1 MKRHIAVLCLMF
13 LPLFASAAEPRPA
26 PTVEVV
32 NAEFGVFDTS
42 NPKETTFAAT
52 DVVPH
57 REGQRYGWVIEVKT
71 KRRSLS
77 VSEEYLLPNSTAT
90 PPPDTDRR
98 GNRVIM
104 DVPLPRRSQVSL
116 RELVPVDGLIYGEWV
131 IGPGEPAGH
140 RHLQVMIDGV
150 PVADFEFD
158 VGDVRDAA
166 GSGGARKAR

>member
-32 NAEFGVFDTS
+32 SAEFGVFDTS

-71 KRRSLS
+71 KRRSLG
-77 VSEEYLLPNSTAT
+77 VSEEYLLPNTAAAT
-90 PPPDTDRR
+90 PPDTDRR

-104 DVPLPRRSQVSL
+104 DVPLPRRNQVSL
-116 RELVPVDGLIYGEWV
+116 RELVPVDGAIYGEWV

-158 VGDVRDAA
+158 VGEVG
-166 GSGGARKAR
+166 GSGGTRKAR

>member
-1 MKRHIAVLCLMF
+1 MRFKRF
-13 LPLFASAAEPRPA
+13 LFALFLTAGAYAAEPRPA
-26 PTVEVV
+26 PTVEIVS
-32 NAEFGVFDTS
+32 ADFGVFDTS
-42 NPKETTFAAT
+42 NPKETIFAAT

-77 VSEEYLLPNSTAT
+77 VSEEYLLPNTTAAT
-90 PPPDTDRR
+90 PPDTDRR

-104 DVPLPRRSQVSL
+104 VVPLPRRNQVSL

-131 IGPGEPAGH
+131 IGPGEPVGH

-150 PVADFEFD
+150 PVANFEFD
-158 VGDVRDAA
+158 VGEVRDVRD
-166 GSGGARKAR
+166 SGGARRAR